1 MKKLGW
7 SSLIFVFVVFA
18 SAITTGCTNA
28 SRSQGGQRS
37 GTRDARSCF
46 QWQPV
51 TCLS

>member
-28 SRSQGGQRS
+28 SRSQGASEAVHATLGRAFS
-37 GTRDARSCF
+37 GSR
-46 QWQPV
+46 
-51 TCLS
+51 